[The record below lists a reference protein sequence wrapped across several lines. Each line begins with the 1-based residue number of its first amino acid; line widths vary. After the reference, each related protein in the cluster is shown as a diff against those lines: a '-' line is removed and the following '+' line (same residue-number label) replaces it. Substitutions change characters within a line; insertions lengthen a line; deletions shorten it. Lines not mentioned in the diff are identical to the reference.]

1 MQAPYCFCTL
11 AVGDRYRQHAALL
24 AQDLLRHAPQ
34 VPLLLLSDR
43 PEAFKAF
50 PNVQGILHHLQSVK
64 GYHDK
69 RFVLMAA
76 LDRFESCLFVDADV
90 RVLGPLPEH
99 MGFMPGIVARY
110 GCGIIKHNTEGKV
123 RPAFKLIQSVAQ
135 TLDLKLTEVTWFHE
149 FMFMVGRQKGKEK
162 DFFRD
167 WEAIAHYFQ
176 SQGIYDGEGSV
187 MGLAAAYSGFDIHFQ
202 RRDFFPCFKDS
213 IQRAKSSAKT
223 DAIAATP
230 RNATDE
236 FAEEFRRQVEIE
248 YPQRSL
254 HQKIIH
260 RLTAQTAFTYRWL
273 KFHLRAT
280 QFNPW
285 QALISTHHH
294 QK

>member
-1 MQAPYCFCTL
+1 MQEPYCFCTL

-24 AQDLLRHAPQ
+24 AQDLLLHAPH
-34 VPLLLLSDR
+34 VPLLLLSDQ
-43 PEAFKAF
+43 PDDFKEF
-50 PNVQGILHHLQSVK
+50 PNVQGVIHHLQSVK

-90 RVLGPLPEH
+90 RVLGPLPEQ

-110 GCGIIKHNTEGKV
+110 GCGIMKHNTEGKV

-135 TLDLKLTEVTWFHE
+135 ALQLNLTEVLWFHE
-149 FMFMVGRQKGKEK
+149 FMFMITRQQGKEK
-162 DFFRD
+162 DFFRA

-176 SQGIYDGEGSV
+176 SQGIHDGEGSV

-213 IQRAKSSAKT
+213 IQRANSSAKT
-223 DAIAATP
+223 AAIAATP
-230 RNATDE
+230 SSATDE
-236 FAEEFRRQVEIE
+236 FADEFRLQAEIE
-248 YPQRSL
+248 YPQRSRR
-254 HQKIIH
+254 QKIRH
-260 RLTAQTAFTYRWL
+260 RLTAQTALTYRLL
-273 KFHLRAT
+273 KFRLQSTRS
-280 QFNPW
+280 NPW
-285 QALISTHHH
+285 QALSSAHNR